1 MENLKKILSSSYS
14 SVVIDLNNN
23 NWHVNIPSMPGWYF
37 IETDVPISV
46 FVNLSDPPSEYVND
60 EGETKKCR
68 NYNLS
73 ARAKSHSDDIGK
85 NSLIINGAE
94 KRAVYSG
101 IHKNLMNR
109 AREHTFAHPGTAAL
123 ALCRYPEL
131 KDYNWFFNYKELSSY
146 NNFSNADLAL
156 KLGEQIWRAIYGWP
170 LLCSG

>member
-1 MENLKKILSSSYS
+1 MKDLREIVISNYS

-23 NWHVNIPSMPGWYF
+23 DWHINIPSMPGWYF

-46 FVNLSDPPSEYVND
+46 FVNLSAPPSEYTND

-73 ARAKSHSDDIGK
+73 ARAKSHRDDIEK
-85 NSLIINGAE
+85 NSLIINSDGI
-94 KRAVYSG
+94 RAVYSG

-131 KDYNWFFNYKELSSY
+131 KEYKWSFRYKELSSF

-156 KLGEQIWRAIYGWP
+156 KFGEQMWRANYGWP